1 MPIKIRRHSHEMAVR
16 LESNLPTSM
25 AVLEKLKYIQRRLQ
39 MIAQRTKTNNGVV
52 SSNDATVQ
60 TSIKLFP
67 QNRALMFYRWE
78 CEVCGMVHTGP
89 MPAACD

>member
-1 MPIKIRRHSHEMAVR
+1 
-16 LESNLPTSM
+16 
-25 AVLEKLKYIQRRLQ
+25 

-52 SSNDATVQ
+52 SSYDATVQ

-78 CEVCGMVHTGP
+78 CEVCGMVHTGL
-89 MPAACD
+89 MPAACDSCGKEGSLVHQPDLHLEMIAE